1 MTVSSTSIVI
11 LLLNI
16 ISEASIV
23 FLDLFRVQTRFLTN
37 QRTRTFTSLRH
48 NVCDWTTYF
57 RVLMGLVLELR
68 CWCLRVQRLST
79 ISKTVLFFI
88 SCANCRFIMKAL
100 EASSTL
106 NTLKKSWISCWQPI
120 IWVYLEIR
128 IRKIRT
134 RLSSFISTC
143 VSIKDVFASWRKF
156 VIVMALLFK
165 NGRLLRF
172 SLRPSLLQYFRSHI
186 LLFLKILLNDHVL
199 RWRWRNEFITGSETC
214 V

>member
-1 MTVSSTSIVI
+1 MTVGSTSIVI

-23 FLDLFRVQTRFLTN
+23 FLDLFRVQSRFLTH
-37 QRTRTFTSLRH
+37 QRRRTFTSGS
-48 NVCDWTTYF
+48 DWTTCF
-57 RVLMGLVLELR
+57 RVLILLVLDLR
-68 CWCLRVQRLST
+68 SRCLRVQRLST

-88 SCANCRFIMKAL
+88 SCANCRFILKAL

-106 NTLKKSWISCWQPI
+106 NTLEKSWISCWQPI

-128 IRKIRT
+128 ICKINT
-134 RLSSFISTC
+134 RLSSIISTRA
-143 VSIKDVFASWRKF
+143 SIHDVFATWRKF
-156 VIVMALLFK
+156 VIMMALFFK

-186 LLFLKILLNDHVL
+186 LLFLKILLNNHIL
-199 RWRWRNEFITGSETC
+199 RWRRRNKFITGSKTC